1 MKASNGS
8 KTIECTEKAFEVV
21 YSHIGFKRVDEA
33 KQSKELNERP
43 GTNLLDMTEEQL
55 KKVNKD
61 EIVAFLKENEYEFDP
76 KAPKEELI
84 KIVLGEV

>member
-1 MKASNGS
+1 
-8 KTIECTEKAFEVV
+8 
-21 YSHIGFKRVDEA
+21 
-33 KQSKELNERP
+33 
-43 GTNLLDMTEEQL
+43 MTEEQL

-76 KAPKEELI
+76 KVPKEELI

>member
-8 KTIECTEKAFEVV
+8 KTIDCTEKAFEVV
-21 YSHIGFKRVDEA
+21 YSHIGFKRVDEV
-33 KQSKELNERP
+33 KQSDVPNERP

-61 EIVAFLKENEYEFDP
+61 EIIAFLKENEYEFDP
-76 KAPKEELI
+76 KAPKDELI
-84 KIVLGEV
+84 KIVLGEE